1 MGSKAIVP
9 KRQMSLPQ
17 PCESPKK
24 LSSLKDETA
33 VPLLDRRGK
42 AIRRVFFSSRG
53 LHAVWGVF
61 FFLLTFEIVES
72 CLTNLLGH
80 YFSLKPNGLIPPA
93 LALIRESCELLAV
106 VTATWTMARI
116 ENVSMFS
123 YGFTDRHRI
132 GKFGAGVFWGV
143 LSLSLLVLVLWMSRM
158 LVFDGIVLT
167 GLYTWS
173 YATVWLLVFLLV
185 GLFEESLLRGYLQYK
200 LSQTVGFWYAAAILS
215 VAFALMHLR
224 NSGESKLGILSVGV
238 GGILFCISLR
248 FTKSLFW
255 AVGFHT
261 GWDWGQ
267 SYLYGTAN
275 SGLMMEGHLLASHPS
290 GNPLWSGG
298 TAGPEASAFLL
309 PLFALAA
316 LCMWLW
322 WARPRTNRFN

>member
-1 MGSKAIVP
+1 MA
-9 KRQMSLPQ
+9 SL
-17 PCESPKK
+17 
-24 LSSLKDETA
+24 
-33 VPLLDRRGK
+33 
-42 AIRRVFFSSRG
+42 
-53 LHAVWGVF
+53 
-61 FFLLTFEIVES
+61 
-72 CLTNLLGH
+72 
-80 YFSLKPNGLIPPA
+80 
-93 LALIRESCELLAV
+93 
-106 VTATWTMARI
+106 TATEL
-116 ENVSMFS
+116 ENS
-123 YGFTDRHRI
+123 
-132 GKFGAGVFWGV
+132 APELFWGV

-173 YATVWLLVFLLV
+173 YATIWLLVFLLV

-224 NSGESKLGILSVGV
+224 NSGESKLGYYPWGWRHFILYQSRVYQV
-238 GGILFCISLR
+238 ALL
-248 FTKSLFW
+248 

-316 LCMWLW
+316 LACGFGGQGS
-322 WARPRTNRFN
+322 NQSIH